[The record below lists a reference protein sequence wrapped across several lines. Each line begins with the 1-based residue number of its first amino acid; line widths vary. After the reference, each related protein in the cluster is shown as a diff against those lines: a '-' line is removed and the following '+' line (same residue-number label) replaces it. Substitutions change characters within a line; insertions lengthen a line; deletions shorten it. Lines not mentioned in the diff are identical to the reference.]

1 MYIKIKNANEGKGIK
16 LNKLSRNADDL
27 LIVLENNN
35 AMTFNFADFY
45 EKLQANESPM
55 YVIDET
61 FRDFQSDFND
71 NPIINL
77 TKFVNYLKEKHGL
90 TDSDFE
96 IMSDLTWHDNG
107 LNLPVRVT
115 IPQGVV
121 FSNMNYIGLVSH
133 VKGLMELNRA
143 YYYVKNGLVYL
154 YFVALLQEHEA
165 LLAADSNVM
174 IEK

>member
-1 MYIKIKNANEGKGIK
+1 MYIKIKNANEGQGIK

-45 EKLQANESPM
+45 ECLQKNESPM

-61 FRDFQSDFND
+61 FRDYQSDFQD

-77 TKFVNYLKEKHGL
+77 KKFVNYLKEKHGL
-90 TDSDFE
+90 TDTDFE
-96 IMSDLTWHDNG
+96 IMSDLSWLDNG

-115 IPQGVV
+115 IPQSVV
-121 FSNMNYIGLVSH
+121 FNNLNYLGLVAH
-133 VKGLMELNRA
+133 VKGLMDLNRA
-143 YYYVKNGLVYL
+143 FYYIKNGLVYL
-154 YFVALLQEHEA
+154 YFAALLPEHEA
-165 LLAADSNVM
+165 LLSVDSNVM